1 MKIGKWSDNRGFT
14 LIELVMIIVVIG
26 ILAAVA
32 VPKYASISTDAERAT
47 CHGKQGAIHAAIAI
61 YYASHRELADSLMTD
76 MFASGVI
83 PTCPGSGTMVYT
95 PAGDSTYT
103 LTCTVHGNPDY

>member
-1 MKIGKWSDNRGFT
+1 MRFRGLSKVRGFT

-32 VPKYASISTDAERAT
+32 VPKYANLSNDAERAT
-47 CHGKQGAIHAAIAI
+47 CHGKQGAIHAAIAVR
-61 YYASHRELADSLMTD
+61 YAQTHTLPAALTTD

-83 PTCPGSGTMVYT
+83 PTCPGTGTIVYT
-95 PAGDSTYT
+95 PSGDSTYT
-103 LTCTVHGNPDY
+103 LTCTVHGNPQY

>member
-1 MKIGKWSDNRGFT
+1 MRFKAFTDSRGFT

-32 VPKYASISTDAERAT
+32 VPKYASISSDAEQAT
-47 CHGKQGAIHAAIAI
+47 CHGKQGAVHAAIAV
-61 YYASHRELADSLMTD
+61 YYAQTRTLPDSMMTS
-76 MFASGVI
+76 MFASNVV
-83 PTCPGSGTMVYT
+83 PTCPSSGAITYT

-103 LTCTVHGNPDY
+103 LTCSVHGNPDY

>member
-1 MKIGKWSDNRGFT
+1 MRFRKLSGRAGFT

-32 VPKYASISTDAERAT
+32 VPKYANLSGDAETAT
-47 CHGKQGAIHAAIAI
+47 CHGKQGAIHAAIAV
-61 YYASHRELADSLMTD
+61 YYARNHTLPDSLAPD
-76 MFASGVI
+76 MFASGVV
-83 PTCPGSGTMVYT
+83 PRCPAGGVITYT
-95 PAGDSTYT
+95 AAGDSTYT

>member
-1 MKIGKWSDNRGFT
+1 MQFKKLSDRRGFT

-32 VPKYASISTDAERAT
+32 VPKYANLSNDAEEAT
-47 CHGKQGAIHAAIAI
+47 CHGKQGAIHAAIAVR
-61 YYASHRELADSLMTD
+61 YATSRQLPDSLMAD
-76 MFASGVI
+76 MFASGTI
-83 PTCPGSGTMVYT
+83 PTCPGSGTITYT

-103 LTCTVHGNPDY
+103 LTCSVHGHPDY